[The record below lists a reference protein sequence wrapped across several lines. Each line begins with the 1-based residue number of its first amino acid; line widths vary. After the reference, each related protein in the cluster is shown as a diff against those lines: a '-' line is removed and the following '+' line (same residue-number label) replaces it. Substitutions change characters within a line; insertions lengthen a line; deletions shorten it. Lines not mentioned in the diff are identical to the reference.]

1 MLKRIRDNYRE
12 ILPLFIT
19 FIVFLLSI
27 ILCLS
32 INPYN
37 NYISGYIVFICSFIL
52 LVVIYF
58 ILKKY
63 LKDKEAK
70 SHKFKW
76 LANLSI
82 KLSNKENRIRFYIG
96 ILSIIL
102 FIIFF
107 VRYYF
112 YKTYTT
118 YTLENG
124 TKITYG
130 YYDYIHLNSLLI
142 SEYHSDLM
150 SIPNLDI
157 GFSSILMDL
166 WIALVIFSIVTSFY
180 LDDLSIKAKRYIG
193 APIALLLT
201 LFYPLCLRGI
211 LGDDTNNYRLY
222 LMGIE
227 IALIDFI
234 YLTSFYEKESYKCSK
249 KEIKT
254 LLLILIPV
262 LITSMSSST
271 PSLILGPRI
280 FELSNP
286 HDPENLTFR
295 IMVYLGFI
303 IPILYF
309 VFLHDQKMNVRR
321 SILIQLS
328 LGTFFGYITI
338 SRYTIWQD
346 VGSWPL
352 HLCNTAMYTMPLT
365 LLFKNT
371 GLFYFTFF
379 INVLG
384 AFFAIL
390 MPNYSSNM
398 VLFHPHIMQFYIN
411 HLPAFF
417 MPVLIVILGIYERPK
432 FKYFL
437 YSQTA
442 FLIYF
447 AVVIFANVYL
457 TARGNNPDF
466 FFINSDFIADKL
478 GTWAQSLFNATIKFS
493 IGEYTYE
500 IHLIYDLIFYFVYV
514 LLAFVMW
521 FIYEL
526 LFKIVDE
533 YSIVQFAKEHNIS
546 RHEAYLL
553 YKSQGGNLMNKEVY
567 LKITNLAKKYRTSNV
582 YTVNDF
588 SLSLE
593 GGKIYGFLGK
603 NGAGKSTIIKSI
615 VGIHGFDKGFISV
628 CGHDVIENPL
638 EAKREIGYVPDNYAL
653 YENLTARQYIN
664 YIADLYKVSKKDREV
679 IEEDLI
685 TRLELKDKYDKPMK
699 TYSHGMKQK
708 VTIIAALIHNPKIWI
723 LDEPMTGL
731 DPNSIYQIK
740 ECMKEHAR
748 KGNIVFFSSHIID
761 VVKNLCDDVIII
773 RHGDLIKEIDL
784 NAHPEERETLERT
797 FLILTS
803 DDEKEKETLLNEES
817 KGQLI

>member
-1 MLKRIRDNYRE
+1 MLKRIRDNYKV

-27 ILCLS
+27 ILCVS
-32 INPYN
+32 IKPYI
-37 NYISGYIVFICSFIL
+37 NYISGYIVFICSFIFL
-52 LVVIYF
+52 IIIYF

-63 LKDKEAK
+63 LKDKEVK

-76 LANLSI
+76 LTNLSI

-107 VRYYF
+107 IRYYF
-112 YKTYTT
+112 YRTEIT
-118 YTLENG
+118 YTLSNG
-124 TKITYG
+124 SSLTYN
-130 YYDYIHLNSLLI
+130 YYDYIHLNSLLK

-150 SIPNLDI
+150 SISNLDI
-157 GFSSILMDL
+157 GFASILMDL
-166 WIALVIFSIVTSFY
+166 WIGVTIFSLVTSFY
-180 LDDLSIKAKRYIG
+180 LDDLSIKARRYIG
-193 APIALLLT
+193 APIAILLT

-211 LGDDTNNYRLY
+211 LGDDVNNYRLY

-234 YLTSFYEKESYKCSK
+234 YLTSFYEKESYSCNK
-249 KEIKT
+249 KEIKS
-254 LLLILIPV
+254 LILILIPV

-295 IMVYLGFI
+295 VMMYLAFI

-309 VFLHDQKMNVRR
+309 VFLHDQKKVIRR
-321 SILIQLS
+321 SVLIQLS

-338 SRYTIWQD
+338 SRFNIWQNME
-346 VGSWPL
+346 SWPL
-352 HLCNTAMYTMPLT
+352 HLCNTAMYTMPLV
-365 LLFKNT
+365 LLFKGT

-390 MPNYSSNM
+390 MPNYSEALT
-398 VLFHPHIMQFYIN
+398 LFHPRIMQFYIN

-417 MPVLIVILGIYERPK
+417 MPVLIVMLGIYERPK

-437 YSQTA
+437 YSQIG
-442 FLIYF
+442 FLLYF
-447 AVVIFANVYL
+447 SLVIFANVYL
-457 TARGNNPDF
+457 SARGNNPDF
-466 FFINSDFIADKL
+466 FFVNSDFIADKL
-478 GTWAQSLFNATIKFS
+478 GTWAEKLFDNNITFTV
-493 IGEYTYE
+493 GEYTYE
-500 IHLIYDLIFYFVYV
+500 MHLIYDIIFYFVYV

-533 YSIVQFAKEHNIS
+533 YSVIQYAKEHNIS
-546 RHEAYLL
+546 RHDAYLI
-553 YKSQGGNLMNKEVY
+553 YKNNGGNLMEKDVY
-567 LKITNLAKKYRTSNV
+567 LKITNLAKKYRGATS

-588 SLSLE
+588 SISLE

-615 VGIHGFDKGFISV
+615 VGIHGFDNGYISV

-664 YIADLYKVSKKDREV
+664 YIADLYKVSKTDRV
-679 IEEDLI
+679 TIEEDLI

-784 NAHPEERETLERT
+784 NLHPEERDTLEKT
-797 FLILTS
+797 FLTLTS
-803 DDEKEKETLLNEES
+803 DDEVEKETLLNEEA
-817 KGQLI
+817 KGEVI